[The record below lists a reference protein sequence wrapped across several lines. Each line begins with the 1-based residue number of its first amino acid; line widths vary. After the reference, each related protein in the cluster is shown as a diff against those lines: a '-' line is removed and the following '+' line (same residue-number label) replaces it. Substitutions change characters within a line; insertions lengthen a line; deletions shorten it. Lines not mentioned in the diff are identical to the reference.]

1 MTATATAILQSA
13 KRLFAQGGAETL
25 GVRAVA
31 AAVGVTPMAI
41 YRHYPGKN
49 GLLDAVAAD
58 AFAAWERRIA
68 AVRGSTPMAWIE
80 NAALAYLDFALRSP
94 RRFEAAFLLRTNV
107 ARRFPADFANA
118 RSPAGTVLLE
128 RIEEAVAAG
137 TLSGAR
143 PLDIAIALWASAH
156 GLIMLHRA
164 RRFMLDEK
172 AFRTLYADTIRRTLA
187 GFAPTVGGKRRP

>member
-1 MTATATAILQSA
+1 MTDTASAVLQAA
-13 KRLFAQGGAETL
+13 KRLFERGGTETL

-68 AVRGSTPMAWIE
+68 AVRGSTPRAWIE
-80 NAALAYLDFALRSP
+80 SAAIAYLDFALSSP
-94 RRFEAAFLLRTNV
+94 RRFEAAFLLPTNV
-107 ARRFPADFANA
+107 ARRFPADFADA
-118 RSPAGTVLLE
+118 RSPAGNVLLE

-164 RRFMLDEK
+164 QRFMLDEK

-187 GFAPTVGGKRRP
+187 SFSSTAEGKRRP